1 MSRFTNIT
9 VTDYSN
15 NSVVV
20 EGETIKY
27 KEDLKKLGGKYNAKL
42 KNGPGWIFPKSSEK
56 NIISFING
64 GKRLVSEEEEQ
75 TANEISKQ
83 KSKEWKE
90 KQTFK
95 SPIISEQKTDDV
107 LTELKNIMTELM
119 LIKKSLNVIMTD
131 NQKKKVNQHSDDEED
146 CDIVIQKR
154 LLR

>member
-9 VTDYSN
+9 VTDYTN
-15 NSVVV
+15 TSVVV

-56 NIISFING
+56 DIISFING

-119 LIKKSLNVIMTD
+119 FIKKSLNVIMTD
-131 NQKKKVNQHSDDEED
+131 NQKKKVNQPSDEEE
-146 CDIVIQKR
+146 CDIIVSQKR

>member
-56 NIISFING
+56 EIISFING
-64 GKRLVSEEEEQ
+64 GRRLVSEEEEQ

-90 KQTFK
+90 KQTIK
-95 SPIISEQKTDDV
+95 SPILDQKTDCV

-119 LIKKSLNVIMTD
+119 FIKKSLNLIMTD

-146 CDIVIQKR
+146 CDIVSQKR

>member
-56 NIISFING
+56 EIISFING
-64 GKRLVSEEEEQ
+64 GRRLVSEEEEQ

-90 KQTFK
+90 KQTIK
-95 SPIISEQKTDDV
+95 SPILDQKTDCV

-119 LIKKSLNVIMTD
+119 FIKKSLNLIMTD
-131 NQKKKVNQHSDDEED
+131 NQKKKVNQHSDEED
-146 CDIVIQKR
+146 CDIVSQKR